1 MNNLLL
7 KIVLLLNPIWRKFGV
22 DTYQMEAILSA
33 KLKMD
38 DRKSTTFGVKRKKG
52 KAAKSQSTMML
63 FGFLIMGAFLLFFLT
78 IFKNPSTGET
88 VFFLAWMVTMAMT
101 LVSDFTEVLIDVRD
115 NYVLLPQPVNDRTL
129 TVSRLLHIF
138 IYFTRLMLGMGLP
151 AAIYFG
157 VKYGIVGI
165 LVFSVQALLSILI
178 VIFTVNMLYLS
189 MLRVTSARRFKEI
202 INYFQIAFTTF
213 IFGVYYLVL
222 GAGGEITN
230 LEWTILD
237 NFWAY
242 LLPPAWIAGLSGL
255 FIHQVS
261 SNQMIILAVAAV
273 FIPILFI
280 YLVVNVLAKDFNQKM
295 IGLMLDG

>member
-1 MNNLLL
+1 
-7 KIVLLLNPIWRKFGV
+7 
-22 DTYQMEAILSA
+22 
-33 KLKMD
+33 
-38 DRKSTTFGVKRKKG
+38 
-52 KAAKSQSTMML
+52 
-63 FGFLIMGAFLLFFLT
+63 
-78 IFKNPSTGET
+78 
-88 VFFLAWMVTMAMT
+88 
-101 LVSDFTEVLIDVRD
+101 
-115 NYVLLPQPVNDRTL
+115 
-129 TVSRLLHIF
+129 
-138 IYFTRLMLGMGLP
+138 
-151 AAIYFG
+151 
-157 VKYGIVGI
+157 
-165 LVFSVQALLSILI
+165 
-178 VIFTVNMLYLS
+178 MLYLS